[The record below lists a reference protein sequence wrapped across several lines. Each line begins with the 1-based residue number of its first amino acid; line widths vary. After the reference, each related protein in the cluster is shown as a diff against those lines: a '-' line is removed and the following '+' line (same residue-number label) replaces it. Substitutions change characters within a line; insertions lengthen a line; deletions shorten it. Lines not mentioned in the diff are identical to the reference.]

1 VLSLAGYFVS
11 WQQSV
16 FLVKANANLIGN
28 VNNQSSKHYGDS
40 KVMDLQG
47 RSENSTIAKLVKRKN
62 KFSIFWFCVVVSGF
76 LLLIFF
82 SCQGEVNRFP
92 TRQKQSR

>member
-1 VLSLAGYFVS
+1 MLSLAGYFVS

-16 FLVKANANLIGN
+16 FVVKANANLIGN

-62 KFSIFWFCVVVSGF
+62 KFSIFLVLRGGVWFFAPHLLFVSG
-76 LLLIFF
+76 
-82 SCQGEVNRFP
+82 
-92 TRQKQSR
+92 